1 MLPDGCLIHLGRKDA
16 RLKIRGNRIE
26 VAEIEMALLQHP
38 AVKEAVVVGQDD
50 ERGEKRLVA
59 YIVAKPGAEAASP
72 ALRAFLQ
79 TKIPSYMVPA
89 SFVRLEILPVNA
101 NGKVDRQALAV
112 AGSADRTG
120 AEDFV
125 APANELENSIA
136 GIWSEVLRVEKV
148 GVHDNFFDLGGNS
161 LLLIEAHA
169 KLSTVSSKTFSVT
182 DLFEYPTIHSL
193 AGFLRG
199 AAEDGAAAS
208 GRERGAEL
216 RAGRDRLRKQ
226 AEARREKA

>member
-1 MLPDGCLIHLGRKDA
+1 MLPDGGLIHLGRKDA

-26 VAEIEMALLQHP
+26 VAEIEMTLLQHA

-50 ERGEKRLVA
+50 ERGEKRLIA
-59 YIVAKPGAEAASP
+59 YITAKPGAEAAAP

-79 TKIPSYMVPA
+79 TKLPSYMVPA
-89 SFVRLEILPVNA
+89 SFVRLDTLPVNA
-101 NGKVDRQALAV
+101 NGKVDRQALAITK
-112 AGSADRTG
+112 ATDRT
-120 AEDFV
+120 ADNFV
-125 APANELENSIA
+125 APANDLENTIA
-136 GIWSEVLRVEKV
+136 GIWSEVLRVDKV

-199 AAEDGAAAS
+199 AAEDGATAS
-208 GRERGAEL
+208 GRERGVEL

-226 AEARREKA
+226 ADARREKA